1 MIILISLRK
10 GKETMKKIMIVNFER
25 NEEER
30 ILKEEWPGNG
40 NEVISYLTEGKNYIS
55 KIINEKT
62 EKHLMLF
69 PETFEK
75 EENKVF
81 YTISKFQPNLFITDT
96 NNVEL
101 VNKIEKGILTDIFY
115 IFKIKLESKVFSQV
129 PAEIERKLGKRTE
142 NGKFNLSEWD
152 IYFKFEG
159 EDCFKMAELI

>member
-1 MIILISLRK
+1 
-10 GKETMKKIMIVNFER
+10 MKKIMIVNFEK

-30 ILKEEWPGNG
+30 ILKEEWTGNG
-40 NEVISYLTEGKNYIS
+40 NEVVSYLTEERNFVS

-96 NNVEL
+96 DNVEL

-129 PAEIERKLGKRTE
+129 PAEIERKLGKRTG

-152 IYFKFEG
+152 IYFKFKG
-159 EDCFKMAELI
+159 EDCFKMAEN

>member
-1 MIILISLRK
+1 
-10 GKETMKKIMIVNFER
+10 MKKIMIVNFER

-30 ILKEEWPGNG
+30 ILEEEWPGNG
-40 NEVISYLTEGKNYIS
+40 NEVVSYLTEGRNFVS

-81 YTISKFQPNLFITDT
+81 YSVSKFQPNLFITDT
-96 NNVEL
+96 DNVEL
-101 VNKIEKGILTDIFY
+101 INKIEKGILADIIY
-115 IFKIKLESKVFSQV
+115 IFKMELESRAFSQV
-129 PAEIERKLGKRTE
+129 PAEIERKLGKRTG

-159 EDCFKMAELI
+159 KDYFKMAEK

>member
-1 MIILISLRK
+1 
-10 GKETMKKIMIVNFER
+10 MKKIMIVNFER

-40 NEVISYLTEGKNYIS
+40 NEVVSYLTEERNSVS

-81 YTISKFQPNLFITDT
+81 YAVSKFQPDLFITDT
-96 NNVEL
+96 NNVDL

-129 PAEIERKLGKRTE
+129 PAEIERKLGKRTG

-152 IYFKFEG
+152 IYFKFKG
-159 EDCFKMAELI
+159 EDCFKMAEN

>member
-1 MIILISLRK
+1 
-10 GKETMKKIMIVNFER
+10 MKKIMIVNFER
-25 NEEER
+25 NEKER

-142 NGKFNLSEWD
+142 NGKFDLSEWD
-152 IYFKFEG
+152 IYFKFKG
-159 EDCFKMAELI
+159 EDCYKMAEN

>member
-1 MIILISLRK
+1 
-10 GKETMKKIMIVNFER
+10 MKKIMIVNFER

-142 NGKFNLSEWD
+142 NGKFDLSEWD
-152 IYFKFEG
+152 IYFKFKG
-159 EDCFKMAELI
+159 EDCYKMAEN

>member
-40 NEVISYLTEGKNYIS
+40 NEVVSYLTEGRNYIS
-55 KIINEKT
+55 GIINDKT

-75 EENKVF
+75 DENKVL
-81 YTISKFQPNLFITDT
+81 YAVSKFQPNLFITDT
-96 NNVEL
+96 DNVEL
-101 VNKIEKGILTDIFY
+101 INKIEKGILADIIY
-115 IFKIKLESKVFSQV
+115 IFKMELESRAFSQV
-129 PAEIERKLGKRTE
+129 PAEIERKLGKRTG

-159 EDCFKMAELI
+159 KDYFKMAEK

>member
-1 MIILISLRK
+1 
-10 GKETMKKIMIVNFER
+10 MKKIMIVNFER

-30 ILKEEWPGNG
+30 ILEEEWPGNG
-40 NEVISYLTEGKNYIS
+40 NEVVSYLTEGRNFVS

-81 YTISKFQPNLFITDT
+81 YAVSKFQANLFITDT
-96 NNVEL
+96 DNVEL
-101 VNKIEKGILTDIFY
+101 INKIEKGILADIIY
-115 IFKIKLESKVFSQV
+115 IFKMELESRAFSQV
-129 PAEIERKLGKRTE
+129 PAEIERKLGKRTG

-159 EDCFKMAELI
+159 KDYFKMAEK

>member
-1 MIILISLRK
+1 
-10 GKETMKKIMIVNFER
+10 MKKIMIINFEK

-40 NEVISYLTEGKNYIS
+40 NEVVSYLTEGRNYIS
-55 KIINEKT
+55 GIINDKT

-75 EENKVF
+75 DENKVL
-81 YTISKFQPNLFITDT
+81 YAVSKFQPNLFITDT
-96 NNVEL
+96 DNVEL
-101 VNKIEKGILTDIFY
+101 INKIEKGILADIIY
-115 IFKIKLESKVFSQV
+115 IFKMELESRAFSQV
-129 PAEIERKLGKRTE
+129 PAEIERKLGKRTG

-159 EDCFKMAELI
+159 KDYFKMAEK

>member
-1 MIILISLRK
+1 
-10 GKETMKKIMIVNFER
+10 MIVNFEK

-30 ILKEEWPGNG
+30 ILEEEWPGNG
-40 NEVISYLTEGKNYIS
+40 NEVVLYLTEGRNS
-55 KIINEKT
+55 LFKIINEKT

-96 NNVEL
+96 DNVEL

-129 PAEIERKLGKRTE
+129 PAEIERKLGKKTG
-142 NGKFNLSEWD
+142 NGKFDLSEWN
-152 IYFKFEG
+152 IYFKFKG
-159 EDCFKMAELI
+159 EDCFKMAEN

>member
-1 MIILISLRK
+1 
-10 GKETMKKIMIVNFER
+10 MKKIMIVNFER

-30 ILKEEWPGNG
+30 ILEEEWPGNG
-40 NEVISYLTEGKNYIS
+40 NEVVSYLTEGKNFVS

-81 YTISKFQPNLFITDT
+81 YAVSKFQPNLFITDT
-96 NNVEL
+96 DNVEL
-101 VNKIEKGILTDIFY
+101 INKIEKGILADIIY
-115 IFKIKLESKVFSQV
+115 IFKMELESRAFSQV
-129 PAEIERKLGKRTE
+129 PAEIERKLGKRTG

-159 EDCFKMAELI
+159 KDYFKMAEK

>member
-1 MIILISLRK
+1 
-10 GKETMKKIMIVNFER
+10 MKKIMIINFEK

-101 VNKIEKGILTDIFY
+101 INKIEKGILADIIY
-115 IFKIKLESKVFSQV
+115 IFKMELESRAFSQV
-129 PAEIERKLGKRTE
+129 PAEIERKLGKRTG

-152 IYFKFEG
+152 VYFKFKG
-159 EDCFKMAELI
+159 ENCYKMAEN

>member
-40 NEVISYLTEGKNYIS
+40 NEVVSYLTEGRNYIS
-55 KIINEKT
+55 GIINDKT

-75 EENKVF
+75 DENKVL
-81 YTISKFQPNLFITDT
+81 YAVSKFQPNLFITDT
-96 NNVEL
+96 DNVEL
-101 VNKIEKGILTDIFY
+101 INKIEKGILADIIY
-115 IFKIKLESKVFSQV
+115 IFKMELESRAFSQV
-129 PAEIERKLGKRTE
+129 PAEIERKLGKRTG

-152 IYFKFEG
+152 IYFKFKG
-159 EDCFKMAELI
+159 ENCYKMVEN

>member
-40 NEVISYLTEGKNYIS
+40 NEVVSYLTEGRNYIS
-55 KIINEKT
+55 GIINDKT

-75 EENKVF
+75 DENKVL
-81 YTISKFQPNLFITDT
+81 YAVSKFQPNLFITDT
-96 NNVEL
+96 DNVEL
-101 VNKIEKGILTDIFY
+101 INKIEKGILADIIY
-115 IFKIKLESKVFSQV
+115 IFKMELESRAFSQV
-129 PAEIERKLGKRTE
+129 PAEIERKLGKRTG

-152 IYFKFEG
+152 VYFKFKG
-159 EDCFKMAELI
+159 ENCYKMAEN

>member
-30 ILKEEWPGNG
+30 ILEEEWSGNG
-40 NEVISYLTEGKNYIS
+40 NEVVSYLTDERNSVY

-62 EKHLMLF
+62 GKHLMLF

-75 EENKVF
+75 DENKVF
-81 YTISKFQPNLFITDT
+81 YAVSKFQPDLFITDT
-96 NNVEL
+96 DNVDL
-101 VNKIEKGILTDIFY
+101 VNKIEKGILSDIIY
-115 IFKIKLESKVFSQV
+115 IFKMGLESRAFSQV
-129 PAEIERKLGKRTE
+129 PAEIERKLGKRTG

-152 IYFKFEG
+152 IYFKFKG
-159 EDCFKMAELI
+159 ENCYKMAEN

>member
-1 MIILISLRK
+1 MITLISLRK

-30 ILKEEWPGNG
+30 ILEEEWPGNG
-40 NEVISYLTEGKNYIS
+40 NKAVSYLTDERNSVY

-62 EKHLMLF
+62 GKHLMLF

-81 YTISKFQPNLFITDT
+81 YAVSKFQPNLFITDT
-96 NNVEL
+96 DNVEL
-101 VNKIEKGILTDIFY
+101 INKIEKGILADIIY
-115 IFKIKLESKVFSQV
+115 IFKMELESRAFSQV
-129 PAEIERKLGKRTE
+129 PAEIERKLGKRTG

-159 EDCFKMAELI
+159 KDYFKMAEK

>member
-1 MIILISLRK
+1 
-10 GKETMKKIMIVNFER
+10 MKKIMIVNFER

-30 ILKEEWPGNG
+30 ILEEEWPGNG
-40 NEVISYLTEGKNYIS
+40 NKAVSYLTDERNSVY

-62 EKHLMLF
+62 GKHLMLF

-81 YTISKFQPNLFITDT
+81 YAVSKFQPNLFITDT
-96 NNVEL
+96 DNVEL
-101 VNKIEKGILTDIFY
+101 INKIEKGILADIIY
-115 IFKIKLESKVFSQV
+115 IFKMELESRAFSQV
-129 PAEIERKLGKRTE
+129 PAEIERKLGKRTG

-159 EDCFKMAELI
+159 KDYFKMAEK

>member
-1 MIILISLRK
+1 
-10 GKETMKKIMIVNFER
+10 MKKIMIVNFER

-30 ILKEEWPGNG
+30 ILEEEWPGNG
-40 NEVISYLTEGKNYIS
+40 NEVVSYLTEGRNFVF

-81 YTISKFQPNLFITDT
+81 YAVSKFQPNLFITDT
-96 NNVEL
+96 DNVEL
-101 VNKIEKGILTDIFY
+101 INKIEKGILADIIY
-115 IFKIKLESKVFSQV
+115 IFKMELESRAFSQV
-129 PAEIERKLGKRTE
+129 PAEIERKLGKRTG

-159 EDCFKMAELI
+159 KDYFKMAEK

>member
-1 MIILISLRK
+1 
-10 GKETMKKIMIVNFER
+10 MKKIMIVNFER

-40 NEVISYLTEGKNYIS
+40 NEVVSYLTEGRNFVS

-81 YTISKFQPNLFITDT
+81 YAVSKFQPNLFITDT
-96 NNVEL
+96 DNVEL
-101 VNKIEKGILTDIFY
+101 INKIEKGILADIIY
-115 IFKIKLESKVFSQV
+115 IFKMELESRTFSQV
-129 PAEIERKLGKRTE
+129 PAELERKLGKRTG

-152 IYFKFEG
+152 IYFKFKG
-159 EDCFKMAELI
+159 ENCYKMAEN

>member
-1 MIILISLRK
+1 MIILVSLRK
-10 GKETMKKIMIVNFER
+10 GKETMKKIMIVNFEK

-30 ILKEEWPGNG
+30 ILKEEWTGNG
-40 NEVISYLTEGKNYIS
+40 NEVVSYLTEERNFVS

-96 NNVEL
+96 DNVEL

-129 PAEIERKLGKRTE
+129 PAEIERKLGKRTG

-152 IYFKFEG
+152 IYFKFKG
-159 EDCFKMAELI
+159 EDCFKMAEN

>member
-1 MIILISLRK
+1 
-10 GKETMKKIMIVNFER
+10 MKNIMIVNFER

-30 ILKEEWPGNG
+30 ILEEEWPGNG
-40 NEVISYLTEGKNYIS
+40 NEAVSYLTEERNSIF
-55 KIINEKT
+55 KIIEEKT

-81 YTISKFQPNLFITDT
+81 YAVSKFQPNLFITDT
-96 NNVEL
+96 DNVEL
-101 VNKIEKGILTDIFY
+101 INKIEKGILADIIY
-115 IFKIKLESKVFSQV
+115 IFKMELESRAFSQV
-129 PAEIERKLGKRTE
+129 PAEIERKLGKRTG

-159 EDCFKMAELI
+159 KDYFKMAEK

>member
-1 MIILISLRK
+1 
-10 GKETMKKIMIVNFER
+10 MKKIMIVNFEK

-40 NEVISYLTEGKNYIS
+40 NEVVSYLTEERNFVS

-81 YTISKFQPNLFITDT
+81 YTVSKFQPNLFITDT
-96 NNVEL
+96 DNIDL

-129 PAEIERKLGKRTE
+129 PAEIERKLGKKTG

-152 IYFKFEG
+152 IYFKFKG
-159 EDCFKMAELI
+159 EDCYKMAEN

>member
-1 MIILISLRK
+1 MIILVSLRK
-10 GKETMKKIMIVNFER
+10 GKETMKKIMIVNFEK

-40 NEVISYLTEGKNYIS
+40 NEVVSYLTEERNFVS

-96 NNVEL
+96 DNVEL

-129 PAEIERKLGKRTE
+129 PAEIERKLGKKTGNE
-142 NGKFNLSEWD
+142 KFNLSEWD
-152 IYFKFEG
+152 IYFKFKG
-159 EDCFKMAELI
+159 EDCFKMAEN

>member
-1 MIILISLRK
+1 
-10 GKETMKKIMIVNFER
+10 MKKIMIVNFER

-30 ILKEEWPGNG
+30 ILEEEWPGNG
-40 NEVISYLTEGKNYIS
+40 NKAVSYLTDERNSVY

-62 EKHLMLF
+62 GKHLMLF

-81 YTISKFQPNLFITDT
+81 YAVSKFQPNLFITDT
-96 NNVEL
+96 DNVEL
-101 VNKIEKGILTDIFY
+101 INKIEQGILADIIY
-115 IFKIKLESKVFSQV
+115 IFKMELESRAFSQV
-129 PAEIERKLGKRTE
+129 PAEIERKLGKRTG

-159 EDCFKMAELI
+159 KDYFKMAEK

>member
-40 NEVISYLTEGKNYIS
+40 NEVVSYLTEGRNYIS
-55 KIINEKT
+55 GIINDKT

-75 EENKVF
+75 DENKVL
-81 YTISKFQPNLFITDT
+81 YAVSKFQPNLFITDT
-96 NNVEL
+96 DNVEL
-101 VNKIEKGILTDIFY
+101 INKIEKGILADIIY
-115 IFKIKLESKVFSQV
+115 IFKMELESRAFSQV
-129 PAEIERKLGKRTE
+129 PAEIERKLGKRTG

-152 IYFKFEG
+152 IYFKFKG
-159 EDCFKMAELI
+159 ENCYKMAEN

>member
-30 ILKEEWPGNG
+30 ILK
-40 NEVISYLTEGKNYIS
+40 EVISYLTEGKNYIS

-142 NGKFNLSEWD
+142 NGKFDLSEWD
-152 IYFKFEG
+152 IYFKFKG
-159 EDCFKMAELI
+159 EDCYKMAEN

>member
-1 MIILISLRK
+1 
-10 GKETMKKIMIVNFER
+10 MKKIMIVNFER

-40 NEVISYLTEGKNYIS
+40 NEVVSYLTEGRNYIS
-55 KIINEKT
+55 GIINDKT

-75 EENKVF
+75 DENKVL
-81 YTISKFQPNLFITDT
+81 YAVSKFQPNLFITDT
-96 NNVEL
+96 DNVEL
-101 VNKIEKGILTDIFY
+101 INKIEKGILADIIY
-115 IFKIKLESKVFSQV
+115 IFKMELESRAFSQV
-129 PAEIERKLGKRTE
+129 PAEIERKLGKRTG

-159 EDCFKMAELI
+159 KDYFKMAEK